1 MVETRH
7 LCGNC
12 RECLKAERDILKG
25 QLAEIDNLIEKRKML
40 THESFYS
47 IDLRKLIELRSKQ
60 NDNNS

>member
-40 THESFYS
+40 SHESFYS
-47 IDLRKLIELRSKQ
+47 IDLRQLIILREGQ
-60 NDNNS
+60 NET